1 MKKFLLTAGIICSL
15 ILSGVAQDNTEVQ
28 KADGSRIETLKIAYI
43 TQKLN
48 LTTDEAEKFWP
59 VYDKYMTEIR
69 GARHIYQ
76 ADKDELKLE
85 ENILNIRKKYS
96 NDFSRALPAEK
107 INLFFRSEKEFG
119 AIVQKTLMERR
130 QQRVQQRRQ
139 LLRQ

>member
-1 MKKFLLTAGIICSL
+1 MKKFVLTAGIICSL
-15 ILSGVAQDNTEVQ
+15 ILSVVAQDNTEVQ

-59 VYDKYMTEIR
+59 VYNKYMEEIR
-69 GARHIYQ
+69 GARQNYQ
-76 ADKDELKLE
+76 ADKDEIKLE

-96 NDFSRALPAEK
+96 VDFNKALSPAK
-107 INLFFRSEKEFG
+107 VNLFFRSEKEFG
-119 AIVQKTLMERR
+119 AIVQKTLNERR